1 MVSPDGKGRVWL
13 STEPSSPI
21 TMKTKNS
28 SHSHRPLALLGI
40 PFLLLIPARMPDQ
53 PGEPDAPAK
62 GKGRDEAEALINE
75 ILGSESRIS
84 RAEVAREERFRPRF
98 ERQCP
103 GQEQLPEASPDQR
116 RAATTYLQERL
127 RGREVKGP
135 PPEFFL
141 RNGRGGDRRNPRF
154 EESVVEQ
161 IQFTR
166 PRYLNEWRRYVHF
179 DSRAAIPA
187 ILMAAQAMNQV
198 RFQPTREIAPMLHE
212 RQEVSA

>member
-135 PPEFFL
+135 HRSSSFATDAAETE
-141 RNGRGGDRRNPRF
+141 G
-154 EESVVEQ
+154 
-161 IQFTR
+161 IQG
-166 PRYLNEWRRYVHF
+166 
-179 DSRAAIPA
+179 SRKASSNKSSSPVRAI
-187 ILMAAQAMNQV
+187 
-198 RFQPTREIAPMLHE
+198 
-212 RQEVSA
+212 